1 VTLCSGLRIS
11 SLPSL
16 GTIDLLA
23 RHDGEHPHWAME
35 FHFHRITGV
44 FLGMATILIIDD
56 EEIIRVLLRSALEA
70 AGYEITEDANGRQG
84 LKLYRHGRLV
94 ITDIVMPE
102 LNGLDM
108 PLELAYEFLDT
119 KVIALSGA
127 RGEKNILDVA
137 KLLGAR
143 QTFQKPFS
151 MPHLLGAVR
160 YELEH

>member
-1 VTLCSGLRIS
+1 
-11 SLPSL
+11 
-16 GTIDLLA
+16 
-23 RHDGEHPHWAME
+23 
-35 FHFHRITGV
+35 
-44 FLGMATILIIDD
+44 MATILIIDD

-94 ITDIVMPE
+94 ITDIVTPE

-108 PLELAYEFLDT
+108 PLELAREFLDT

-137 KLLGAR
+137 KLLGHGRPSRSPLACR
-143 QTFQKPFS
+143 ICWALCDTNWNISRMRKRS
-151 MPHLLGAVR
+151 ASGRMSCASHVTV
-160 YELEH
+160 H